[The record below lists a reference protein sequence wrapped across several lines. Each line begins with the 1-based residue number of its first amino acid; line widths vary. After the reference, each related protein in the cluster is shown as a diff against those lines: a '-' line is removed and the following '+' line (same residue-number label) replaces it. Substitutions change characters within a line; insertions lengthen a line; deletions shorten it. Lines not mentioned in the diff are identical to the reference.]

1 MIFGDTSGYSLHGDC
16 FSRPYLRQYR
26 TSKNDAN
33 RATLLEISVPYLLE
47 VIVVEAVAV
56 RKSAQDPTSV
66 DPREMMHE
74 LVGMKP
80 SGALM

>member
-1 MIFGDTSGYSLHGDC
+1 MIFDDTWGYSLHEDC
-16 FSRPYLRQYR
+16 FWRSCLRQYR

-33 RATLLEISVPYLLE
+33 PATLLEISVPYLLE
-47 VIVVEAVAV
+47 VTVVEAVAV
-56 RKSAQDPTSV
+56 MKSAQDLTSV

-74 LVGMKP
+74 LVGMKL

>member
-1 MIFGDTSGYSLHGDC
+1 VIFGDTSGYSLLEDC
-16 FSRPYLRQYR
+16 FWRSYLRRYR

-47 VIVVEAVAV
+47 VIVVEAVAA
-56 RKSAQDPTSV
+56 RKSAQDLTSV

-74 LVGMKP
+74 LFGMKP